1 MTVAAA
7 ALAVG
12 ALACDPPVD
21 STPLTGDPRVGQPF
35 EPEARP
41 PAGDPAPP
49 EAAEPAPPAPDDPP
63 PLRPLPDAGRM
74 VPPPFHHPEA
84 ARVVAFGDV
93 HGDLRAAT
101 AALTTAGVIDDAG
114 HWSGGE
120 TVVVQVGD
128 QLDRGDDEREI
139 LEWFERLADEA
150 DAVGGAFYVLLGNH
164 EVMNV
169 SGDLRYVTPGGFD
182 DFDDER
188 RALPPERQAT
198 QRERQGR
205 VAAFAPGGRYARLL
219 ARHNLV
225 MQVGDSLFV
234 HGGLRPDHV
243 DYGLDRINRETQAWM
258 RGEAQQPG
266 ILTDANAPIWTRYL
280 SYTPTPADCADL
292 DAVLAEAGAM
302 RLVVAHTVQIEG
314 ITAGCDDKVWRV
326 DTGMASYYGGPIEV
340 LEIIGAQAIP
350 IR

>member
-1 MTVAAA
+1 MMFRALPIIIAVA
-7 ALAVG
+7 
-12 ALACDPPVD
+12 ALACDPPVE
-21 STPLTGDPRVGQPF
+21 STPFPGDPRVGAVP
-35 EPEARP
+35 EPEVRP
-41 PAGDPAPP
+41 PAV
-49 EAAEPAPPAPDDPP
+49 EPAPPPPDEPP
-63 PLRPLPDAGRM
+63 PLRALPEAGRM

-114 HWSGGE
+114 HWSGGA

-139 LEWFERLADEA
+139 LEWFERLAEEA
-150 DAVGGAFYVLLGNH
+150 DAAGGAFYALLGNH

-188 RALPPERQAT
+188 GALPPERQAT

-205 VAAFAPGGRYARLL
+205 VAAFVPGGRFARLL

-234 HGGLRPDHV
+234 HGGLRPNDV
-243 DYGLDRINRETQAWM
+243 AYGLDRINRETQAWM
-258 RGEAQQPG
+258 RGETRQPG
-266 ILTDANAPIWTRYL
+266 ILSDFNGPIWTRYL
-280 SYTPTPADCADL
+280 SYTPTPEDCADL
-292 DAVLAEAGAM
+292 DAVLAQAGAM
-302 RLVVAHTVQIEG
+302 RLVVAHTVQING
-314 ITAGCDDKVWRV
+314 ITQGCEGKVWRV
-326 DTGMASYYGGPIEV
+326 DTGMAAYYGGPVEV
-340 LEIIGAQAIP
+340 LEIIGGQVAP
-350 IR
+350 LR